1 MARGLEPPPSISLPS
16 ALVQSDRVV
25 WLSLKDKKARRFLVA
40 GCACVAL
47 HWIPVIF
54 ESLASIR
61 SPWVQADGATLV
73 SVAVAGFV
81 AQLVDGALGMGY
93 GLTSSTVL
101 VAAGLSPVLAS
112 QCVHVAQLG
121 TTLLSGLSHNACGTV
136 HWPTIWCV
144 TLPGVGGA
152 LVGASLLSVLPIMA
166 AKTMSSV
173 LLLLV
178 GMYLAARFYHCK
190 TCESQSLSS
199 SKPHLLLLAP
209 VGALGGFVDVAGGG
223 GWGPVATSGL
233 LAEGRMPPRQC
244 IGTVSMSE
252 FFVTVAAV
260 LGFALSSGHGLHMTG
275 ASALRLDLT
284 VALLS
289 GGLLAAPIA
298 PMVVARMRAN
308 VLGVV
313 IGGFICLTNARVLL
327 KATNVSSTAYVA
339 TIATMVLTWL
349 GASVRVAITG

>member
-1 MARGLEPPPSISLPS
+1 M
-16 ALVQSDRVV
+16 
-25 WLSLKDKKARRFLVA
+25 
-40 GCACVAL
+40 
-47 HWIPVIF
+47 
-54 ESLASIR
+54 
-61 SPWVQADGATLV
+61 
-73 SVAVAGFV
+73 SVAIAGFV

-136 HWPTIWCV
+136 HWPTTWRVAI
-144 TLPGVGGA
+144 PGVGGA
-152 LVGASLLSVLPIMA
+152 LIGASLLSVLPITA

-173 LLLLV
+173 LLLAV
-178 GMYLAARFYHCK
+178 GIYLAARFYHCRDS
-190 TCESQSLSS
+190 ESHGSTS
-199 SKPHLLLLAP
+199 SKLRALLLLP
-209 VGALGGFVDVAGGG
+209 IGALGGFVDVAGGG

-233 LAEGRMPPRQC
+233 LAEGRLPPRQC

-260 LGFALSSGHGLHMTG
+260 LGFALSSSGHGLDMMG

-284 VALLS
+284 VALLA
-289 GGLLAAPIA
+289 GGLVAAPIA
-298 PMVVARMRAN
+298 PIVVTRMRAN

-313 IGGFICLTNARVLL
+313 VGGFICLTNARVLL
-327 KATNVSSTAYVA
+327 RAANVSRTAYVA
-339 TIATMVLTWL
+339 TIATIVLTWV
-349 GASVRVAITG
+349 GASLRIATKG